1 MLVRER
7 VCAYVRARIIIEE
20 RRRERETKHEKDHMK
35 RDIGE
40 MSQLENRVRDLC
52 K

>member
-1 MLVRER
+1 M
-7 VCAYVRARIIIEE
+7 CAYVRARFFIEDS
-20 RRRERETKHEKDHMK
+20 RRERESKHEKDHMK